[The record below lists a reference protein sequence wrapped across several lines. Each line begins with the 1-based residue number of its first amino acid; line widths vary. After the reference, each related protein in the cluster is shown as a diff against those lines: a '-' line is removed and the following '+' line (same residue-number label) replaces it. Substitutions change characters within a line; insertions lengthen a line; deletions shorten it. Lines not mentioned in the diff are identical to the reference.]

1 MVQVATFLPKLFY
14 EALRRNQY
22 SKVLLGSKASI
33 IDSSVN
39 IINIIII
46 IMISVTVITLRAI
59 APLARLNVV
68 HAINNELTLS
78 NNNNSKRVV
87 EQNCVTA

>member
-1 MVQVATFLPKLFY
+1 
-14 EALRRNQY
+14 
-22 SKVLLGSKASI
+22 LGSKASI

-39 IINIIII
+39 IIINIIII

-87 EQNCVTA
+87 EQNRTELCYCVID